1 MLLLQGAQVR
11 SLVGELRF
19 HMPKN
24 AVQKKKKK
32 KKKNH
37 THKEKAPRM
46 YFMSGS

>member
-24 AVQKKKKK
+24 AVQKKKER
-32 KKKNH
+32 KKNH
-37 THKEKAPRM
+37 THKGKAPRM

>member
-24 AVQKKKKK
+24 AVQKKKR
-32 KKKNH
+32 KKNH